1 VSFEVEI
8 HPSEYWAQAAA
19 KLILESLPQA
29 GSVVLTG
36 GSAAE
41 LVYPLLI
48 TKQQRRWQFIDLYF
62 SDERCVR
69 PDDPNSNFG
78 LIDRTLLS
86 DIRPAAVHR
95 MRGEE
100 EPSEAARAYE
110 QVVAPA
116 AERGLDLVLLGV
128 GDDAHIAALF
138 PASPAFDESEQLCLA
153 VRRPDGMIGIT
164 LTPRAFL
171 RARRIL
177 LLVSG
182 RSKADAVR
190 RAVSGDETPSACP
203 VRVLAGH
210 PDVRFVLD
218 EAAASLL

>member
-1 VSFEVEI
+1 VSFQVEI
-8 HPSEYWAQAAA
+8 HPSEYWAQTAA

-41 LVYPLLI
+41 RVYPLL
-48 TKQQRRWQFIDLYF
+48 TEPERQWRFIELYF

-86 DIRPAAVHR
+86 HIRPAGVHR
-95 MRGEE
+95 MHGEDK
-100 EPSEAARAYE
+100 PSDAAGAYE

-116 AERGLDLVLLGV
+116 AERGLDVMLLGV
-128 GDDAHIAALF
+128 GADAHIAALF
-138 PASPAFDESEQLCLA
+138 PGSPALDESERLCLA
-153 VRRPDGMIGIT
+153 VQRPDGMIGIT
-164 LTPRAFL
+164 LTPRALL

-182 RSKADAVR
+182 RSKADAVK

-210 PDVRFVLD
+210 ADVQFVLD

>member
-116 AERGLDLVLLGV
+116 AQRGLDLVLLGV

>member
-1 VSFEVEI
+1 MSFQVEI
-8 HPSEYWAQAAA
+8 HPSEYWAQTAA
-19 KLILESLPQA
+19 KLILDSLPQA

-41 LVYPLLI
+41 LVYPLL
-48 TKQQRRWQFIDLYF
+48 TEQQRQWQLIELYF

-78 LIDRTLLS
+78 LISRTLLS
-86 DIRPAAVHR
+86 EIRPAAVHR
-95 MRGEE
+95 MRGED
-100 EPSEAARAYE
+100 EPSEAAGAYE
-110 QVVAPA
+110 QMVAPA
-116 AERGLDLVLLGV
+116 AERGLDVVLLGV
-128 GDDAHIAALF
+128 GSDAHIAALF
-138 PASPAFDESEQLCLA
+138 PASPALDESERLCVA
-153 VRRPDGMIGIT
+153 VRRPDGMLGIT
-164 LTPRAFL
+164 LTPRALL

-190 RAVSGDETPSACP
+190 RAVSGGETVSRCP
-203 VRVLAGH
+203 ARVLAEH